1 MAEIRPIR
9 PIRPKPW
16 LARDASGS
24 AIGNSMPDEPDGPL
38 AALGLA
44 TERPSSRGSSDAPPR
59 PILRLTAADAELF
72 DEHAA
77 FKRGAVENCGDPVL
91 RAQFEAEA
99 EGLEA
104 LAARLRDPAAHGIPT
119 LRQGQGA
126 ETAPPANPAMLRR
139 YSDVA
144 KAVGASPGM
153 LAADASLA
161 RLGLARDGGVLT
173 LAVETAQDAGAE
185 TAAQKMLAHQ
195 LAAAHPL
202 AMELLAIA
210 SAEAHK
216 HRTAS
221 HLNNGALAEAARTTT
236 AAARLMDSF
245 ARGALIL
252 DRLLN
257 GARQTVMVQHVTVG
271 DGGQAVVAGNVAPRD
286 RVSATPRPSRGRK
299 SK

>member
-1 MAEIRPIR
+1 MA
-9 PIRPKPW
+9 
-16 LARDASGS
+16 
-24 AIGNSMPDEPDGPL
+24 DEPDDPL
-38 AALGLA
+38 AA
-44 TERPSSRGSSDAPPR
+44 TIERPSSRGSSDAPPR
-59 PILRLTAADAELF
+59 PSLFGLTAADAGRYDSL
-72 DEHAA
+72 AA
-77 FKRGAVENCGDPVL
+77 MKHEAAECCSDPTI
-91 RAQFEAEA
+91 RAEWEAEA
-99 EGLEA
+99 AGLEA
-104 LAARLRDPAAHGIPT
+104 LATRLRDPATRGVPV
-119 LRQGQGA
+119 LRQGLGG
-126 ETAPPANPAMLRR
+126 ETAPPDHPDMQQR
-139 YSDVA
+139 YRQVA
-144 KAVGASPGM
+144 QAVEAKPGM

-173 LAVETAQDAGAE
+173 LAIETAQDAGAE
-185 TAAQKMLAHQ
+185 TSAQKMLAHQ

-271 DGGQAVVAGNVAPRD
+271 DGGQAVVAGNVEPRD

-299 SK
+299 SE

>member
-1 MAEIRPIR
+1 MA
-9 PIRPKPW
+9 
-16 LARDASGS
+16 
-24 AIGNSMPDEPDGPL
+24 DEPDDPL

-44 TERPSSRGSSDAPPR
+44 TNERPSSCSADTATR
-59 PILRLTAADAELF
+59 PNLLDLTAADAELF

-104 LAARLRDPAAHGIPT
+104 LAARLRDPTTHGIPA

-126 ETAPPANPAMLRR
+126 ETTPPANPAMPRR

-144 KAVGASPGM
+144 EAVGANPSM

-161 RLGLARDGGVLT
+161 RLGLARAGGVLT
-173 LAVETAQDAGAE
+173 SAVETAQDAGAK
-185 TAAQKMLAHQ
+185 TAAQKMIAHQ
-195 LAAAHPL
+195 LAQAHPL
-202 AMELLAIA
+202 AMELLALA
-210 SAEAHK
+210 SAEAQK
-216 HRTAS
+216 HRLS
-221 HLNNGALAEAARTTT
+221 PHHNSGALAEAARTTT

-252 DRLLN
+252 DRLLH
-257 GARQTVMVQHVTVG
+257 GARQTVMVQHLNVSA
-271 DGGQAVVAGNVAPRD
+271 GGQALVAGNVAPGD
-286 RVSATPRPSRGRK
+286 RVSATPRPTRGRK
-299 SK
+299 PE